1 LHFYCYIY
9 YTNTLIVAAIIEA
22 LVPMFYEEPIIIES
36 DAIEFLNASTEVQV
50 LVLSSLSYREVKV
63 VLVYL
68 SIGALRRFIL
78 PRLQGT

>member
-1 LHFYCYIY
+1 MRFYYYICYI
-9 YTNTLIVAAIIEA
+9 NTLIVAAIIEA
-22 LVPMFYEEPIIIES
+22 LVLMFYKEPIIMES

-63 VLVYL
+63 VLVCL